1 LRDYREMFT
10 HDFRIHFDE
19 ESGDILVYWLDKKGH
34 CPFPIRISFETLLSA
49 GSEGASRFL
58 GERVLLLI
66 PRARKELF
74 GIDDDAEQV
83 DDE

>member
-1 LRDYREMFT
+1 MLSDYREMFT

-19 ESGDILVYWLDKKGH
+19 ETGDILVHWLDKDGH
-34 CPFPIRISFETLLSA
+34 CPRPIRISFETLLSA

-66 PRARKELF
+66 PRARRELF
-74 GIDDDAEQV
+74 GIDDNAETDQG
-83 DDE
+83 